1 MGGRWERQRPR
12 KTQSIIMNDILFQEL
27 PAAHNTKLGKIILN
41 RPKALNALTH
51 DMFMQLREQLELW
64 ERDPAIKAVII
75 RSNSE
80 KAFCAGGDIRAIY
93 ENKHLGADELVR
105 YFDLEYD
112 TNRYI
117 HHYPKPY
124 IAMVHGITMGGG
136 VGISLN
142 GRYTI
147 AADNLRWAMPETLI
161 GFFPDVGASYYLS
174 RLQSIGNYLA
184 LTGNSIN
191 ASDALN
197 LNLVKRVV
205 AFDQFDVIEKKLT
218 EDNVE
223 AVLNELVNVS
233 VTPSLNIADINQ
245 HFGFSTAEEICASL
259 EKSNTDWA
267 SSTLQLLLQ
276 RSPTSLK
283 VTLAQFHRAKNKS
296 FNEVIDIDLKIAHHM
311 LKNPDFYEGIR
322 AAVIDKDKNPHW
334 SPAILS
340 QVQDEE
346 VNAYF

>member
-1 MGGRWERQRPR
+1 MGEKWKRQRPR
-12 KTQSIIMNDILFQEL
+12 KTQSIFMNDILFQEL
-27 PAAHNTKLGKIILN
+27 PAANNTKLGKIILN

-51 DMFMQLREQLELW
+51 DMFMQLRKQLELW
-64 ERDPAIKAVII
+64 ERDDSIKAVLI

-93 ENKHLGADELVR
+93 ENKALGADELAR
-105 YFDLEYD
+105 YFRLEYD

-124 IAMVHGITMGGG
+124 VAMLHGITMGGG

-174 RLQSIGNYLA
+174 RLQFVGNYLA

-191 ASDALN
+191 AADTLS
-197 LNLVKRVV
+197 LNLVNHVV
-205 AFDQFDVIEKKLT
+205 AFDQFDAIEKELT
-218 EDNVE
+218 ESGVE
-223 AVLNELVNVS
+223 TVLNSLVDLTAAS
-233 VTPSLNIADINQ
+233 SLNLPEINQ
-245 HFGFSTAEEICASL
+245 HFCFSEIEDIMASL
-259 EKSNTDWA
+259 EKSSSAWA
-267 SSTLQLLLQ
+267 HDTLQLLLQ

-283 VTLAQFHRAKNKS
+283 VTLEQLRRAKNKS
-296 FNEVIDIDLKIAHHM
+296 FDEVIEMDLKIAQCM
-311 LKNPDFYEGIR
+311 LKNHDFYEGIR
-322 AAVIDKDKNPHW
+322 AAVIDKDRNPHW
-334 SPAILS
+334 DPVTLS
-340 QVQDEE
+340 QVRSKD
-346 VNAYF
+346 VDAYF

>member
-1 MGGRWERQRPR
+1 
-12 KTQSIIMNDILFQEL
+12 MNDILFQEL
-27 PAAHNTKLGKIILN
+27 SAANNTKLGKIILN

-51 DMFMQLREQLELW
+51 DMFMQLRNQLELW
-64 ERDPAIKAVII
+64 ERDDSIKAVLI
-75 RSNSE
+75 RSSSE

-93 ENKHLGADELVR
+93 ENKQLGADELAK
-105 YFDLEYD
+105 YFQLEYD

-174 RLQSIGNYLA
+174 RLQSVGNYLA

-191 ASDALN
+191 AADALN
-197 LNLVKRVV
+197 LNLVKHVV
-205 AFDQFDVIEKKLT
+205 AFDQFDAIEKELT
-218 EDNVE
+218 ESSVE
-223 AVLNELVNVS
+223 TVLNSLVDLTVS
-233 VTPSLNIADINQ
+233 SSLNLSEINQ
-245 HFGFSTAEEICASL
+245 HFCFSEIEAIMASL
-259 EKSNTDWA
+259 QKSNSAWA
-267 SSTLQLLLQ
+267 HDTLQLLLE

-283 VTLAQFHRAKNKS
+283 VTLEQLSRAKNKS
-296 FNEVIDIDLKIAHHM
+296 FDEVIEMDLKIAHHM
-311 LKNPDFYEGIR
+311 LKNTDFYEGIR
-322 AAVIDKDKNPHW
+322 AAVIDKDKSPKWNP
-334 SPAILS
+334 AT
-340 QVQDEE
+340 VKD
-346 VNAYF
+346 VNSDHVNLLF